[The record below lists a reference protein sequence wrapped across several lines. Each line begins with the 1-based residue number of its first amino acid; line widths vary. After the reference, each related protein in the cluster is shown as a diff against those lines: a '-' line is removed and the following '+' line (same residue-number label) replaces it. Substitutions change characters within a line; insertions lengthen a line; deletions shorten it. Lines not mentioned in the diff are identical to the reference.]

1 MQTLKEKIL
10 EQLGSLSFWL
20 ITLAWLGAYVALIEN
35 NGFVLSE
42 LFNQLAFWLG
52 SLATKRVIN
61 DFGKAMGG
69 QVEVK
74 KKEETI

>member
-20 ITLAWLGAYVALIEN
+20 ITLAWLGAYVAKVESA
-35 NGFVLSE
+35 GFILSD

-52 SLATKRVIN
+52 TLAGNRVII
-61 DFGKAMGG
+61 KASEKFGG
-69 QVEVK
+69 QIEVK
-74 KKEETI
+74 KKEEI